1 MLTEKTKKTLS
12 LTLIIIG
19 MILLFGA
26 LICVLISDW
35 SDALPKNDLYRTT
48 MLLGW
53 GIGWLGS
60 YFQPLAI
67 KELENGPGC
76 FLTINIFLLILL
88 PLGWIYDIEHFTTP
102 VVIILAISAVLF
114 IVDFVLIYKKY
125 RQIKALTKEDENEKK
140 PE

>member
-19 MILLFGA
+19 LTLAFGA
-26 LICVLISDW
+26 MICIMISDF

-53 GIGWLGS
+53 AIAWLGS
-60 YFQPLAI
+60 YYQPI
-67 KELENGPGC
+67 SINQLENGPGC
-76 FLTINIFLLILL
+76 FLTLNVLLLIIL
-88 PLGWIYDIEHFTTP
+88 PLGWIRDIEHFTTP
-102 VVIILAISAVLF
+102 VVIMLAISAVLF

-140 PE
+140 EG